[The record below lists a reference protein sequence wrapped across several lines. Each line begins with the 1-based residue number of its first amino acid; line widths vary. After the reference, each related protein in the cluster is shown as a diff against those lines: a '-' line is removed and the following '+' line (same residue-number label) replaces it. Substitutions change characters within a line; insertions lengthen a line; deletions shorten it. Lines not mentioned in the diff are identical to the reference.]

1 MTSIMISSRRL
12 IRCIDLLAQINATGD
27 IRTRQMALEVG
38 YVLKQELDVVTS
50 VEQAQAV
57 NQANAMAR
65 LSPDTLLKDNIQL
78 FQENQK
84 LLKANMELKDMLE
97 KKVDQLSAKMD
108 SVNRNVSTIAALA
121 RMG

>member
-1 MTSIMISSRRL
+1 MISSRSL
-12 IRCIDLLAQINATGD
+12 NRCIDLLAQINATGD
-27 IRTRQMALEVG
+27 IRTRQMALEIG

-65 LSPDTLLKDNIQL
+65 LAPDTLLRDNIQL

-84 LLKANMELKDMLE
+84 LLKDNMVLKDMLE

-108 SVNRNVSTIAALA
+108 NVNRNISTLAVLA
-121 RMG
+121 RGGGDI